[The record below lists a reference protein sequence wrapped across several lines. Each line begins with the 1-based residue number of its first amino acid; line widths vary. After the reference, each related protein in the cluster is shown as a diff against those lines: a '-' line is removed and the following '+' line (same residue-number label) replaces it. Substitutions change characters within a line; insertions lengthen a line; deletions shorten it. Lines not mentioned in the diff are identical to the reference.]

1 MSNGLIDWLRRVL
14 GGSRERGTETDALP
28 EARVRELIEEVVEGT
43 DPRIRALGNHQRR
56 LAPAV
61 RKAHAYFAQ
70 AVQQIPDAV
79 AVDRKTWADDPLV
92 HALFSSVKDLQTVF
106 SKSKRLYDFFDRHPG
121 SADHCFL
128 SLNML
133 LDQKTVLGMQL
144 QGEKVRR
151 DVRQTAV
158 GFVDHRIVLPS
169 ATEQELRERLVL
181 RGFRLLVA
189 YALEELSE
197 RQNRIAAM
205 KEQHLI
211 LKSRLRTARARNA
224 GLEELGAADAEQ
236 RARPEKLAQEL
247 EQLESEL
254 KAQRDGFD
262 SLDDYLELV
271 RAILE
276 QPERHVAMRP
286 RSLFLSRMNLLLEP
300 EQADRGREVR
310 LLEVEFGDVTRV
322 LVLARF
328 PREEL
333 LPKGYFLSQAE
344 RYYS

>member
-1 MSNGLIDWLRRVL
+1 
-14 GGSRERGTETDALP
+14 
-28 EARVRELIEEVVEGT
+28 
-43 DPRIRALGNHQRR
+43 
-56 LAPAV
+56 
-61 RKAHAYFAQ
+61 
-70 AVQQIPDAV
+70 
-79 AVDRKTWADDPLV
+79 
-92 HALFSSVKDLQTVF
+92 
-106 SKSKRLYDFFDRHPG
+106 
-121 SADHCFL
+121 
-128 SLNML
+128 
-133 LDQKTVLGMQL
+133 
-144 QGEKVRR
+144 
-151 DVRQTAV
+151 VRQTTV

-189 YALEELSE
+189 YALEELNE
-197 RQNRIAAM
+197 RQNRIAVM
-205 KEQHLI
+205 EEQRLI
-211 LKSRLRTARARNA
+211 LQSRLRVARARSA

-271 RAILE
+271 RVILE
-276 QPERHVAMRP
+276 QPERHLNMRP

-300 EQADRGREVR
+300 ELADEGREVR
-310 LLEVEFGDVTRV
+310 MLEVELDDVTRV
-322 LVLARF
+322 LVLVRF